1 MVQSNDI
8 TAVCV
13 LAIKGPTGV
22 TLEVNL
28 RNPLHTGEEACKG
41 GIHPGL
47 EFQGRHYQKSK
58 TGIWV
63 TPQKELM
70 SSKSWEKNTKF
81 VTVSGSRTW
90 DGGRVQKV

>member
-28 RNPLHTGEEACKG
+28 RNPLHTGEEACKREG
-41 GIHPGL
+41 STLALNSREGITRSPKQEYEWSH
-47 EFQGRHYQKSK
+47 KK
-58 TGIWV
+58 
-63 TPQKELM
+63 
-70 SSKSWEKNTKF
+70 
-81 VTVSGSRTW
+81 
-90 DGGRVQKV
+90 D